1 MESIAELRAL
11 GSSAQLAHEP
21 RGLAWQ
27 ASRVQWRHPQAKAQD
42 LLRKLTLQEA
52 TEIQSKCIR
61 AMQEPSVFT
70 AFGSFDYGQYKL
82 DNPCC
87 VHASA

>member
-52 TEIQSKCIR
+52 IGGDGTCSTASPAEIRDRVKDR
-61 AMQEPSVFT
+61 
-70 AFGSFDYGQYKL
+70 
-82 DNPCC
+82 
-87 VHASA
+87 